1 MNKRQNKT
9 KKYSKKGG
17 VNNPNI
23 SNINNDNGFT
33 ATLIKSN
40 IVQKPVNNSNL
51 CKMIIK
57 SGKNTTKKHFM
68 PSQFPKLTG
77 LTQKYAI
84 KGKKIEETNIE
95 EKEKEKEKVKTKEM
109 LEKEIL
115 DKARKDVKAIKEKE
129 EKEQMYEKA
138 VLQAQKELTNNK

>member
-1 MNKRQNKT
+1 MNKRQNKIT

-23 SNINNDNGFT
+23 SNINNNNGFT

-40 IVQKPVNNSNL
+40 VVQQPVKNSNL

-57 SGKNTTKKHFM
+57 QGKNTTKKNFM

-77 LTQKYAI
+77 LTQKYVI
-84 KGKKIEETNIE
+84 KSKKVQETE
-95 EKEKEKEKVKTKEM
+95 AKEKEKTKEM

-115 DKARKDVKAIKEKE
+115 EKARKDVKGLKEQE
-129 EKEQMYEKA
+129 ERQQMYEKA
-138 VLQAQKELTNNK
+138 VLQAQKELINNK